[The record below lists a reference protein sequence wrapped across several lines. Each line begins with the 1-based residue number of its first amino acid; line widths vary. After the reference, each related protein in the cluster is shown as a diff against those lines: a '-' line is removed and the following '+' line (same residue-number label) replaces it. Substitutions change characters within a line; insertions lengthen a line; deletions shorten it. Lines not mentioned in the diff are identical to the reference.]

1 MVDHLSRLPDVGMW
15 KYLVFCFL
23 LGLSAG
29 LACAEELSDSQQ
41 QSDTGSDVTVTHDPQ
56 ELERQKDQLLG
67 LLAQVDERYGD
78 VAASLKSIKAQIE
91 LTSSSLDKIRKEIS
105 SYQGQIKQLDKE
117 VAGQVRAAY
126 AMGQQS
132 KLKLM
137 LNQQDPALSGRMM
150 VYYEYLNKARL
161 EKLANIQQTVK
172 YLDQLDR
179 DKQAET
185 ELLEKNLGQKKSEQ
199 AALDE
204 VKKQRAELVAQLN
217 DDFYSQEDQLSLLK
231 ESENKLINLIK
242 TLENES
248 DEGSDDSQEV
258 KASSPDAASPGNTE
272 SFPKLTGDFSALKG
286 KLPLPVKGKLASMIG
301 SSSSEDMWKG
311 VLINA
316 REGADI
322 HAVTKGKV
330 AYAGALKGYG
340 LLIIVEHDKEFM
352 TLYAFNQSLY
362 KHKGDWVEAGDVVA
376 SVGQSGGRTK
386 PGLYFEIRRNGKPI
400 DPLLWCRN

>member
-185 ELLEKNLGQKKSEQ
+185 ELLEKNLGQK
-199 AALDE
+199 
-204 VKKQRAELVAQLN
+204 
-217 DDFYSQEDQLSLLK
+217 
-231 ESENKLINLIK
+231 NK
-242 TLENES
+242 
-248 DEGSDDSQEV
+248 
-258 KASSPDAASPGNTE
+258 
-272 SFPKLTGDFSALKG
+272 
-286 KLPLPVKGKLASMIG
+286 
-301 SSSSEDMWKG
+301 
-311 VLINA
+311 
-316 REGADI
+316 
-322 HAVTKGKV
+322 
-330 AYAGALKGYG
+330 
-340 LLIIVEHDKEFM
+340 
-352 TLYAFNQSLY
+352 NQS
-362 KHKGDWVEAGDVVA
+362 D
-376 SVGQSGGRTK
+376 
-386 PGLYFEIRRNGKPI
+386 
-400 DPLLWCRN
+400 

>member
-1 MVDHLSRLPDVGMW
+1 MW
-15 KYLVFCFL
+15 KYLVLYFL

-29 LACAEELSDSQQ
+29 LACAEE
-41 QSDTGSDVTVTHDPQ
+41 QSDEQLQSETGTDVAVNPNPDAQ
-56 ELERQKDQLLG
+56 AVEQQKDQLLG

-78 VAASLKSIKAQIE
+78 VAASLKSIKAQID
-91 LTSSSLDKIRKEIS
+91 LTNTSLDKIRKQIN
-105 SYQGQIKQLDKE
+105 SYQGQINQLDKE

-126 AMGQQS
+126 AIGQQS

-137 LNQQDPALSGRMM
+137 LNQQDPALSSRMM

-172 YLDQLDR
+172 YLDQLDK

-185 ELLEKNLGQKKSEQ
+185 ELLEKSQGQKKSEQ

-204 VKKQRAELVAQLN
+204 VKKQRKALVAQLN
-217 DDFYSQEDQLSLLK
+217 DDIYSKEDQLSLLK

-242 TLENES
+242 TLENEP
-248 DEGSDDSQEV
+248 DKDNQALEV
-258 KASSPDAASPGNTE
+258 TSSEPVSPGNTA

-286 KLPLPVKGKLASMIG
+286 ELPLPVKGKLASMIG
-301 SSSSEDMWKG
+301 SSSSEDKWKG

-316 REGADI
+316 KEGTDI
-322 HAVTKGKV
+322 HAVTKGKIV
-330 AYAGALKGYG
+330 YADTLKGYG
-340 LLIIVEHDKEFM
+340 LLIIVEHDKQFM

-362 KHKGDWVEAGDVVA
+362 KHKGDWVEAGDVIA
-376 SVGQSGGRTK
+376 SVGQSGGRPQ